1 MAAVRRAFYGI
12 DLGTTHTVVV
22 KATKDGSSWKYTK
35 MKLANMPISG
45 LDNIVETELLP
56 SAVYFPKEGTPI
68 VGKYAKEA
76 IHFAPERVYINSK
89 IDLGGS
95 LRKDQYNEHTPQEV
109 STEILKVCFAKIV
122 EDGGANALVRISVP
136 AAFSRDKRIDTENA
150 AKQAI
155 FELGYSDFRLIRT
168 TEEPFA
174 ALLNLAINEKQF
186 IKMIKSEK
194 NTIMLIDIGGGTM
207 DVIICD
213 ISYQGNNVLK
223 ASAPYEPAKHDEF
236 AGARFDFEL
245 MKKFMQDFL
254 NHYELY
260 DYEVSDQ
267 DRIVLEKRMLLIAE
281 DAKKFLCARENANRT
296 YEFTCDFD
304 LGRIDSS
311 GKDPFK
317 ISLTKKQMDIILD
330 GLLNSRET
338 YGTNHSIKKIIKKT
352 LNDNKLKPNDI
363 DCIYLT
369 GGMANYDQISQTIKS
384 VIHKPVIVAEEPLFC
399 TAVGVA
405 LSLVIQSPEGTT
417 ELARVMPKINP
428 KPDPVPEP
436 QPDPVPEPQTDPV
449 PEPRP
454 DPAPEPQPDPVPEPQ
469 TDPAENVQIIIPETK
484 KMGMSYFIDVENRM
498 PIEIISKDES
508 YPCFLKKSNVRLKT
522 SSQSRMSLVLYEGH
536 SIYDCN
542 MRLLRKQTVEFA
554 ELTDIGTSIDISYKI
569 DPNKIITIYASI
581 DGEPPFEFSTGEE
594 E

>member
-35 MKLANMPISG
+35 MKLANMPISE
-45 LDNIVETELLP
+45 LDDIVETELLP

-95 LRKDQYNEHTPQEV
+95 LRKDQFNEHTPQEV

-155 FELGYSDFRLIRT
+155 FELGYSDLRLIRT

-260 DYEVSDQ
+260 DYEVADQ

-281 DAKKFLCARENANRT
+281 DAKKFLCAKENANRT

-304 LGRIDSS
+304 LGRIDAS
-311 GKDPFK
+311 GKAPFK

-338 YGTNHSIKKIIKKT
+338 YGTNQSIKKIIKKT
-352 LNDNKLKPNDI
+352 LNDNNLKPNDI

-417 ELARVMPKINP
+417 ELARAIPKIT
-428 KPDPVPEP
+428 PVPEP
-436 QPDPVPEPQTDPV
+436 VPVPEP
-449 PEPRP
+449 
-454 DPAPEPQPDPVPEPQ
+454 DPALESTSEHEQGTEEVLETKDIQE
-469 TDPAENVQIIIPETK
+469 TEDVQIIIPETK
-484 KMGMSYFIDVENRM
+484 RMGMSYFIDVENRM
-498 PIEIISKDES
+498 PIEIIPKDET
-508 YPCFLKKSNVRLKT
+508 YPCFMKKSNVRLKT

>member
-35 MKLANMPISG
+35 MKLANMPISE
-45 LDNIVETELLP
+45 LDDIVETELLP

-95 LRKDQYNEHTPQEV
+95 LRKDQFNEHTPQEV

-155 FELGYSDFRLIRT
+155 FELGYSDLRLIRT

-260 DYEVSDQ
+260 DYEVADQ

-281 DAKKFLCARENANRT
+281 DAKKFLCAKENANRT

-304 LGRIDSS
+304 LGRIDAS
-311 GKDPFK
+311 GKAPFK

-338 YGTNHSIKKIIKKT
+338 YGTNQSIKKIIKKT
-352 LNDNKLKPNDI
+352 LNDNNLKPNDI

-417 ELARVMPKINP
+417 ELARAIPKINP
-428 KPDPVPEP
+428 VPEPVPVPEP
-436 QPDPVPEPQTDPV
+436 
-449 PEPRP
+449 
-454 DPAPEPQPDPVPEPQ
+454 DPALESTSEHEQGTEEVLETKDIQE
-469 TDPAENVQIIIPETK
+469 TEDVQIIIPETK
-484 KMGMSYFIDVENRM
+484 RMGMSYFIDVENRM
-498 PIEIISKDES
+498 PIEIIPKDET
-508 YPCFLKKSNVRLKT
+508 YPCFMKKSNVRLKT

>member
-35 MKLANMPISG
+35 MKLANMPISE
-45 LDNIVETELLP
+45 LDDIVETELLP

-95 LRKDQYNEHTPQEV
+95 LRKDQFNEHTPQEV

-155 FELGYSDFRLIRT
+155 FELGYSDLRLIRT

-260 DYEVSDQ
+260 DYEVADQ

-281 DAKKFLCARENANRT
+281 DAKKFLCAKENANRT

-304 LGRIDSS
+304 LGRIDAS
-311 GKDPFK
+311 GKAPFK

-338 YGTNHSIKKIIKKT
+338 YGTNQSIKKIIKKT
-352 LNDNKLKPNDI
+352 LNDI

-417 ELARVMPKINP
+417 ELARAIPKINP
-428 KPDPVPEP
+428 VPEPVPVPEP
-436 QPDPVPEPQTDPV
+436 
-449 PEPRP
+449 
-454 DPAPEPQPDPVPEPQ
+454 DPALESTSEHEQGTEEVLETKDIQE
-469 TDPAENVQIIIPETK
+469 TEDVQIIIPETK
-484 KMGMSYFIDVENRM
+484 RMGMSYFIDVENRM
-498 PIEIISKDES
+498 PIEIIPKDET
-508 YPCFLKKSNVRLKT
+508 YPCFMKKSNVRLKT